1 MKINKLILKN
11 FSSFEGTN
19 EFDFNVTED
28 KNIILIGGQNGAGK
42 TSLFS
47 AIKVALY
54 GPLAF
59 GYVGANSHYTTKIK
73 EYINAKAFHS
83 DRVESSVLIDISVKV
98 EREYFNYEIIREWA
112 YIKQKLEETLTI
124 KKEGKKLNEQE
135 IAYFMNYLL
144 GIIPPDLFDFFMF
157 DGEEVGNI
165 FSTSTYN
172 NYIKNALFTMCDMD
186 VYELIR
192 KYTSNY
198 IAKSDYE
205 EVDSSEYEVLKN
217 QVQSLEDTIHEMEY
231 KKAELE
237 NALEENRIQIE
248 ELETAYKNAGGITQ
262 KERESMLDE
271 YQKAEKLKQEKSL
284 QLRSFVEGLMPFY
297 IVRDFADKIS
307 DQLDL
312 EEKGEIFY
320 YVQNKIQKKSIKEAL
335 LKHGKVSDEAVEDVV
350 NVLLNTFRPKGYSEN
365 IESMHD
371 LSKEEIGRVNAIF
384 SSLYDFD
391 EDKMVKIVSD
401 KQKASK
407 ITFEIN
413 RILKNSMSDEDVQ
426 LFRERENKLL
436 KSKNIYIEKLHEVE
450 SSLSEIQDKYS
461 TVMQECNK
469 KHQDL
474 VNSVQNKHVY
484 ELSSGVSRIMQ
495 SLLSKKT
502 ENIKE
507 RLEKLTVENLHRI
520 YRKDNLITHIEIEN
534 DYQFNLFQNVSY
546 YEGELLALINNVG
559 YDVAEKLIGHRGL
572 TELYEVYNANSI
584 IGLKDKLTQSYRMNR
599 IETYKKIELN
609 RLSKG
614 ERQIFILALYW
625 AIIMISGRDIPFIID
640 TPYARIDAN
649 HRREISEKFF
659 PNISKQVIILSTDE
673 EINEEYY
680 RLIYPNIAKEYL
692 LTNDESMN
700 KTTVENKYFFE
711 V

>member
-1 MKINKLILKN
+1 MKINRLILKN
-11 FSSFEGTN
+11 FSSFEGIN
-19 EFDFNVTED
+19 AFDFKVTND
-28 KNIILIGGQNGAGK
+28 QNIILIGGQNGAGK

-59 GYVGANSHYTTKIK
+59 GYVGANSHYTAKIK
-73 EYINAKAFHS
+73 EYINAKAFHL
-83 DRVESSVLIDISVKV
+83 DRVESGVLINISVKV
-98 EREYFNYEIIREWA
+98 EREYFDYEISREWT
-112 YIKQKLEETLTI
+112 YVKQKLEESLVI
-124 KKEGKKLNEQE
+124 KKNGKKLDEQE
-135 IAYFMNYLL
+135 IAYFTNYLL

-198 IAKSDYE
+198 ISKSDYE
-205 EVDSSEYEVLKN
+205 EIDSSKYENLKK
-217 QVQSLEDTIHEMEY
+217 QLEEIEKAISEMEC
-231 KKAELE
+231 KKVELE
-237 NALEENRIQIE
+237 NAVEDNNIQLE
-248 ELETAYKNAGGITQ
+248 ELETAYKNAGGITP
-262 KERESMLDE
+262 KEREEMME
-271 YQKAEKLKQEKSL
+271 AYQNAEKIKQERTL
-284 QLRSFVEGLMPFY
+284 QLKNFVEGLMPFY

-320 YVQNKIQKKSIKEAL
+320 YVQNKIQKKAIKEAL
-335 LKHGKVSDEAVEDVV
+335 LKHGNVSDDAVSELVE
-350 NVLLNTFRPKGYSEN
+350 VLLNTFRPKGYSEN

-371 LSKEEIGRVNAIF
+371 LSREEIGRVNAIF

-391 EDKMVKIVSD
+391 KEKMTRIICE
-401 KQKASK
+401 KQNAAK
-407 ITFEIN
+407 TTMDIN
-413 RILKNSMSDEDVQ
+413 RALKNAMSEDDVQ
-426 LFRERENKLL
+426 IFREKENELL
-436 KSKNIYIEKLHEVE
+436 KTKNLYVEKIHEIETILIELKDKH
-450 SSLSEIQDKYS
+450 SILS
-461 TVMQECNK
+461 QECNK
-469 KHQDL
+469 IHQEL
-474 VNSVQNKHVY
+474 VHSVQNKHVY
-484 ELSSGVSRIMQ
+484 ELSAGVSRVM
-495 SLLSKKT
+495 SKLLSEKT
-502 ENIKE
+502 ENIKDK
-507 RLEKLTVENLHRI
+507 LALLTVENLHHI
-520 YRKDNLITHIEIEN
+520 YRKENLITHIEIED

-559 YDVAEKLIGHRGL
+559 NDAAEKLIGHRGL
-572 TELYEVYNANSI
+572 KELYQKYKTDNMTGLRNMLLQSSRMNSI
-584 IGLKDKLTQSYRMNR
+584 N
-599 IETYKKIELN
+599 TYKKIELN

-625 AIIMISGRDIPFIID
+625 AIIMISGRDIPFVID

-649 HRREISEKFF
+649 HRKEISEKFF

-680 RLIYPNIAKEYL
+680 QIIHPYVAKEYL
-692 LTNDESMN
+692 LTNDESIN
-700 KTTVENKYFFE
+700 KTTVESKYFFE